1 MISKRQKKIFC
12 FLHYLLSC
20 FFLICFFWLLFFI
33 VTPLLQCPVVVGCL
47 FILIFKTKVLK
58 GFGDKLF
65 PFLVTFSLRN
75 FYFIDSFTYLC
86 IYFWLCWV
94 FMLLVAFL

>member
-1 MISKRQKKIFC
+1 M
-12 FLHYLLSC
+12 
-20 FFLICFFWLLFFI
+20 
-33 VTPLLQCPVVVGCL
+33 
-47 FILIFKTKVLK
+47 VLK